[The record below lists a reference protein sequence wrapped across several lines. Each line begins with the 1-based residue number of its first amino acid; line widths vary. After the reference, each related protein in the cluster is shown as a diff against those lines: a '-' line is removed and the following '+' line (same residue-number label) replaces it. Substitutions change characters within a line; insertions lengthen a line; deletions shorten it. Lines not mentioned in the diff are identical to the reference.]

1 MVQVK
6 PPTQTIRSR
15 DDVQQYR
22 HGCLD
27 GKGILRVELLPLIC
41 LEDWDRYTL
50 REKQFLQ
57 EGQLMQPYP
66 VPSIL
71 ATKPVATLATLARPL
86 QIHNCCDSTDQ
97 CFVYIA
103 AADIKLPAG

>member
-1 MVQVK
+1 
-6 PPTQTIRSR
+6 
-15 DDVQQYR
+15 
-22 HGCLD
+22 
-27 GKGILRVELLPLIC
+27 
-41 LEDWDRYTL
+41 
-50 REKQFLQ
+50 
-57 EGQLMQPYP
+57 MQPYP